1 MDLYEILGVSKNA
14 SIEEIKTAYR
24 KLAFKYHPDRNPNG
38 EEMFKRINVAYQV
51 LKDPEKRRRYDF
63 MQKYGMNVQNIYSK
77 YYEDPEIILA
87 MEVEELINI
96 FFSQLDEIYQTFI
109 KNLRLRARN
118 FLKGISRMFF
128 GNMK

>member
-87 MEVEELINI
+87 MEV
-96 FFSQLDEIYQTFI
+96 SI
-109 KNLRLRARN
+109 K
-118 FLKGISRMFF
+118 KPF
-128 GNMK
+128 GCK